1 MFQKCFLHVGNPHAG
16 STSIQGAL
24 FDHAAQLRE
33 EGFLYP
39 SSHRNHG
46 ALAADKAPQSRRA
59 QAILTREQ
67 RAAEPDADLDDI
79 CRAFRAEVEAEM
91 AASDAHTLLLSS
103 EFFCT
108 LPVEEL
114 QALQQYLSRF
124 AEQVVVVCYTR
135 HPYAEYLTR
144 IQHRVKRGRGRIEQ
158 FSRESI
164 QGNIVDRLD
173 KLVEAYGRE
182 HVMFRPFERPQLYQN
197 DVVADFL
204 HLAGASDALIARIEA
219 TELNVSPSHEAIMLA
234 DALVG
239 LNAGQ
244 RRRGGPD
251 ATESRVLSML
261 ASRVRGTK
269 FGFDTNSTQA
279 LLDDARPQAERLR
292 AEYGLALSEP
302 AVPAPGARWSQETL
316 TDLVEVIWE
325 LANTG
330 PRRGRWRALAAE
342 AGEEPARRGRGG
354 RRPGRGG
361 GKGPRGR
368 GPGQGRRKPPEIP
381 GEDNDN

>member
-33 EGFLYP
+33 DGFLYP

-67 RAAEPDADLDDI
+67 RAADPDTGLDDI

-108 LPVEEL
+108 LPMEEL
-114 QALQQYLSRF
+114 QALQRYLSRF

-158 FSRESI
+158 FSRDAI

-173 KLVEAYGRE
+173 KLVEAFGRE
-182 HVMFRPFERPQLYQN
+182 QDRL
-197 DVVADFL
+197 
-204 HLAGASDALIARIEA
+204 LA
-219 TELNVSPSHEAIMLA
+219 V
-234 DALVG
+234 
-239 LNAGQ
+239 
-244 RRRGGPD
+244 
-251 ATESRVLSML
+251 
-261 ASRVRGTK
+261 
-269 FGFDTNSTQA
+269 
-279 LLDDARPQAERLR
+279 
-292 AEYGLALSEP
+292 
-302 AVPAPGARWSQETL
+302 
-316 TDLVEVIWE
+316 
-325 LANTG
+325 G
-330 PRRGRWRALAAE
+330 PRRGSPAPRVAA
-342 AGEEPARRGRGG
+342 GG
-354 RRPGRGG
+354 LGG
-361 GKGPRGR
+361 GSGATGHGR
-368 GPGQGRRKPPEIP
+368 DCTGVQKIAHSYKP
-381 GEDNDN
+381 